1 MSKSYLD
8 LSDAKL
14 LVVDDVPDNLDILC
28 RALEAD
34 DYNVLVATN
43 GETALKVTSRTTPD
57 LILLDV
63 MMPGING
70 YETCKRLK
78 ENPETRD
85 IPVIFLTALDQME
98 DIVAGFE
105 VGGVDYVTK
114 PFRKEEV
121 LIRIR
126 THLERTRLALELGEK
141 NRELADLNSHLEQK
155 VEERT
160 RELQRKV
167 NELEGRDRIAQHLLT
182 VHSLEDTL
190 KLLLE
195 VIEEVTGLSKLVI
208 YLREEG
214 GIKAAAA
221 MGLSERGKMADL
233 PELQQLSLEDRTESL
248 NQVFSTR
255 QPTSVDLSG
264 GTSLIVPIL
273 RGEETIGMIEASS
286 PDTETEQSENTISV
300 LVSFALQAAV
310 AISDSQFQQNSGKW
324 KDQLDEV
331 MRLDEVL
338 ENVEQLDGTSGESA
352 DRN

>member
-1 MSKSYLD
+1 
-8 LSDAKL
+8 
-14 LVVDDVPDNLDILC
+14 
-28 RALEAD
+28 
-34 DYNVLVATN
+34 
-43 GETALKVTSRTTPD
+43 
-57 LILLDV
+57 

-141 NRELADLNSHLEQK
+141 NRQLADLNSHLEQK

-160 RELQRKV
+160 LELQRKV

-195 VIEEVTGLSKLVI
+195 VIEEVTGLGRLVI
-208 YLREEG
+208 YLQEEA
-214 GIKAAAA
+214 GIRAAAA
-221 MGLSERGKMADL
+221 IGLRERGKMADAR
-233 PELQQLSLEDRTESL
+233 ELQQHTFEDRTESL
-248 NQVFSTR
+248 NQVLSTR
-255 QPTSVDLSG
+255 QPTSIDLSG
-264 GTSLIVPIL
+264 GTSLIVPVL
-273 RGEETIGMIEASS
+273 RGEEILGMIEASS
-286 PDTETEQSENTISV
+286 PDSEGVKPGDATST

-310 AISDSQFQQNSGKW
+310 AISDSRFQQNSGKW
-324 KDQLDEV
+324 KDE
-331 MRLDEVL
+331 LDEVL
-338 ENVEQLDGTSGESA
+338 ENAEQLDVLSEDGA
-352 DRN
+352 DKN